1 MKRLILILFVNLI
14 CYHIV
19 AQSNIRL
26 NNYWANSHYINP
38 SAIYDKYLGVFSIAA
53 SKQWY
58 GFSGAPSTFF
68 ASGTTYIDDIHS
80 QIGLVL
86 VQDKIGFTSTTSIDL
101 SYAYSIRFRSGW
113 QLHLGMGINNLSTYY
128 DPSAVNLI
136 TDVDNNAYQYL
147 NSENSF
153 NADLGMEL
161 TYKSL
166 RIGASSQ
173 NVFTMF
179 SKVEFHQTNTNF
191 LYARYR
197 QNSDRIVSMGYGICG
212 IQYSNIYQLE
222 LNLTSYLKIP
232 PIAGLNLKPDLMD
245 VGGFYRTGGEI
256 GLVFGF
262 NLNESLHLAYTYNY
276 HVGGISRS
284 SLGTN
289 ELMLTYNLSK
299 RNVCHSCWY

>member
-1 MKRLILILFVNLI
+1 MCIGLF
-14 CYHIV
+14 

-26 NNYWANSHYINP
+26 NNYWANAHYINP
-38 SAIYDKYLGVFSIAA
+38 STIYDKYLGVFSIAA

-68 ASGTTYIDDIHS
+68 ASGTTYLEDIHS

-101 SYAYSIRFRSGW
+101 SYAYSIRFQNDW
-113 QLHLGMGINNLSTYY
+113 QLHLGMGINNISTYY

-147 NSENSF
+147 NSENNF

-173 NVFTMF
+173 NVFSMF

-197 QNSDRIVSMGYGICG
+197 ENSDRILSMGYGVCG

-222 LNLTSYLKIP
+222 FNVTSYLKIP
-232 PIAGLNLKPDLMD
+232 PIAGLNLKPDLID
-245 VGGFYRTGGEI
+245 IGGFYRTGGEI